1 MIVNAGYKAGNV
13 AALVWTYN
21 KLLIRVLCK
30 EQAHYAVSFIM
41 STMTHEV
48 HFTCVFTYDC
58 HVFYMPICFHN
69 KPALSQPTSQF
80 QLLNFNFPFTSLQLC
95 TTQFLNS
102 TLFPETVSHQFKF
115 LWQRMS
121 IKAQQLWARSMPN
134 LTLGYILLG
143 SSVHHI
149 GTLIRKP
156 GHPICKGHLKMGWV
170 WGHY

>member
-1 MIVNAGYKAGNV
+1 
-13 AALVWTYN
+13 
-21 KLLIRVLCK
+21 
-30 EQAHYAVSFIM
+30 M

-80 QLLNFNFPFTSLQLC
+80 QLLNFKFLFISLQLC

-102 TLFPETVSHQFKF
+102 TLLPETVSHQFKF

-121 IKAQQLWARSMPN
+121 IKPSN
-134 LTLGYILLG
+134 F
-143 SSVHHI
+143 
-149 GTLIRKP
+149 
-156 GHPICKGHLKMGWV
+156 
-170 WGHY
+170 